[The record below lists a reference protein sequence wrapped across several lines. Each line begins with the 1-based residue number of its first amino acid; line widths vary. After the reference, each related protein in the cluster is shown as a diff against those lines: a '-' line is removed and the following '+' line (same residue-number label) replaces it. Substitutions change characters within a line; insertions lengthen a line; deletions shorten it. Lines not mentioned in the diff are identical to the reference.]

1 MKPAWGTST
10 PLLPTS
16 VVGSHGIPGWMHY
29 GIEGVGEGRF
39 GQTDLRE
46 LYDDAVRLA
55 VDDMVDAGV
64 DVITDGEMRR
74 WKFIQS
80 FYARMTGLE
89 PQLPLRRLGGEGYDS
104 VPRYEAKEHIEVP
117 HGLGIVEEY
126 RHLAS
131 ITNHPIKATCPGPA
145 TLSIHI
151 RERPSVYRD
160 RLELASEFVPAINA
174 ELRALVD
181 AGATYIQLDEP
192 SYSILGSATA
202 AVELFNRCVDGVNA
216 RIGLHVCFG
225 NLASRP
231 RFERTYAPLFPAIMD
246 ARADEL
252 VFEFANR
259 ELREI
264 EIVERITEAK
274 DAAVGIVDIKSFH
287 VEPPALVASR
297 LRAALEHASPERVRI
312 VPDCGFFAVP
322 RWLTVRKLRA
332 MVEGTA
338 LVRGE
343 LAGTA
348 PVRAELARRAGAAS
362 A

>member
-1 MKPAWGTST
+1 MTAFSL
-10 PLLPTS
+10 PLLPTT
-16 VVGSHGIPGWMHY
+16 VVGSHGLPGWFHHAL
-29 GIEGVGEGRF
+29 EGVDAGRF
-39 GQTDLRE
+39 GPTDARE
-46 LYDDAVRLA
+46 LYDDAVALA
-55 VDDMVDAGV
+55 VADQVDAGV

-74 WKFIQS
+74 WKFIQG
-80 FYARMTGLE
+80 FYSRMTGIEAQGTLR
-89 PQLPLRRLGGEGYDS
+89 QLGPEGYDS
-104 VPRYEAKEHIEVP
+104 VPRYEAKARIEVP
-117 HGLGIVEEY
+117 HGLGIVEEFS
-126 RHLAS
+126 HLRS
-131 ITNHPIKATCPGPA
+131 ITDHAIKATCPGPA

-174 ELRALVD
+174 ELKALVE
-181 AGATYIQLDEP
+181 AGAEYIQLDEP
-192 SYSILGSATA
+192 SYSILGSAEA

-264 EIVERITEAK
+264 ELVGRIAEAK
-274 DAAVGIVDIKSFH
+274 DVVVGIVDVKSFH
-287 VEPPALVASR
+287 IEPPALVASR
-297 LRAALEHASPERVRI
+297 IRAALEHAPAERLRVTA
-312 VPDCGFFAVP
+312 DCGFFAVP

-332 MVEGTA
+332 MVEGTK
-338 LVRGE
+338 LVRSE
-343 LAGTA
+343 LAG
-348 PVRAELARRAGAAS
+348 AGA
-362 A
+362 

>member
-39 GQTDLRE
+39 GQTDVRE

-55 VDDMVDAGV
+55 VDDMIDAGV

-89 PQLPLRRLGGEGYDS
+89 PQLPLRLLGGEGYDS
-104 VPRYEAKEHIEVP
+104 VPRYEAKAHVEVP
-117 HGLGIVEEY
+117 HGLGIVEEFQ
-126 RHLAS
+126 HLKT
-131 ITNHPIKATCPGPA
+131 ITGHAVKATCPGPA
-145 TLSIHI
+145 TISIHI

-160 RLELASEFVPAINA
+160 RLELANQFVPAINA
-174 ELRALVD
+174 ELKALVA
-181 AGATYIQLDEP
+181 AGADYIQIDEP
-192 SYSILGSATA
+192 SYSILGSAEA
-202 AVELFNRCVDGVNA
+202 AVDLFNRCVEGVDA
-216 RIGLHVCFG
+216 RIALHVCFG

-231 RFERTYAPLFPAIMD
+231 RFERSYLPLFPAIMD
-246 ARADEL
+246 ADADEL
-252 VFEFANR
+252 VLEFVNR

-264 EIVERITEAK
+264 DLVGRVAEGK
-274 DAAVGIVDIKSFH
+274 DIAVGIVDIKSFH
-287 VEPPALVASR
+287 IEPPELVASR
-297 LRAALEHASPERVRI
+297 LRAALAHAPAERVGV

-322 RWLTVRKLRA
+322 RWLAVRKLRS
-332 MVEGTA
+332 MV
-338 LVRGE
+338 
-343 LAGTA
+343 AGTRL
-348 PVRAELARRAGAAS
+348 VRAELGVA
-362 A
+362 